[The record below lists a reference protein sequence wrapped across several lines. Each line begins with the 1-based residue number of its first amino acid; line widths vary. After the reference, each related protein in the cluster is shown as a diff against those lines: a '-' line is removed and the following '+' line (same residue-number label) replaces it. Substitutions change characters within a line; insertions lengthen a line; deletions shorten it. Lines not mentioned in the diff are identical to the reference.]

1 MSQRFGRS
9 TLAASG
15 AAVALLLGVVAM
27 APSADAATGPTITRG
42 SCSESSFFFQCQIT
56 WAGGTDPST
65 VRWTAQVNSS
75 IGGSLTNPAAHSS
88 LGEGNCVPNTSYEV
102 KATVTDASGLSA
114 STFLGGHCDA

>member
-1 MSQRFGRS
+1 MNRRFGRS

-15 AAVALLLGVVAM
+15 AAAVLLGVVAM

-56 WAGGTDPST
+56 WAGGTDPAT
-65 VRWTAQVNSS
+65 VRWTAQANSS
-75 IGGSLTNPAAHSS
+75 IGSSQTSPAAHSS
-88 LGEGNCVPNTSYEV
+88 LGQGNCVPNTSYEV
-102 KATVTDASGLSA
+102 KATVTDANGLSA